1 MPCEEGLEML
11 VPMDPEVLIPFLC
24 VVFGK
29 ENGQAV
35 SMGCPGRTERCSLG
49 TP

>member
-1 MPCEEGLEML
+1 MP
-11 VPMDPEVLIPFLC
+11 VPKGPEVSIPFLC

-29 ENGQAV
+29 ENGQVV
-35 SMGCPGRTERCSLG
+35 SMGCPARTERCSLA